1 MNKLKLKLKKSGK
14 EVKMGEKF
22 IKVIELYGI
31 AVPVAQIE
39 LNETTLPD
47 FIKRGIIVVEDSD
60 SDTDITI
67 ESAVQHLANRIG
79 WSKENLEKYFN
90 NLYKISPAAV
100 FEIVLRE
107 VAILL
112 DEQYPDHISNSKEIW
127 AINKVNGEIQKLKD
141 LSKIKSFQHF
151 AAFRSLEDALVA
163 KRVMAPALKDLYG
176 KQKD

>member
-14 EVKMGEKF
+14 EVKMGEKLV
-22 IKVIELYGI
+22 KVIELYGI
-31 AVPVAQIE
+31 TIPVAQIE
-39 LNETTLPD
+39 LNKTTLPD
-47 FIKRGIIVVEDSD
+47 LIKRGIIVVENSD

-79 WSKENLEKYFN
+79 WGKENLEKYFN
-90 NLYKISPAAV
+90 HLYKISPAAV
-100 FEIVLRE
+100 FEVILKE

-112 DEQYPDHISNSKEIW
+112 DGKYPDHIRNSKEIW

-151 AAFRSLEDALVA
+151 AAFRSLEDALIA
-163 KRVMAPALKDLYG
+163 KRVMTPALKNLYG

>member
-1 MNKLKLKLKKSGK
+1 MKKLKLKETGK
-14 EVKMGEKF
+14 EVKMGEKL
-22 IKVIELYGI
+22 IKVVELYGI
-31 AVPVAQIE
+31 PVPVAQIE

-47 FIKRGIIVVEDSD
+47 LIKRGIIVTEDSD
-60 SDTDITI
+60 SDIGITMK
-67 ESAVQHLANRIG
+67 SAVQHLANRIG

-100 FEIVLRE
+100 FEIVLKE

-112 DEQYPDHISNSKEIW
+112 DEKYPDHISNSKEIW

-151 AAFRSLEDALVA
+151 AAFRSLEDALTA
-163 KRVMAPALKDLYG
+163 KKVMAPALKDLYG
-176 KQKD
+176 KQKN